1 MNNKKLISII
11 LISSLVICAI
21 SAVSAYT
28 GTGFSHN
35 ISSYKYTSQSES
47 DILNKYNDTSC
58 RIEESGICTKVVDG
72 DTIYV
77 EGVGKVRFVGV
88 NTPEKGVEGA
98 QTSKYFTQKFC
109 LNKRVGLD
117 IDDRKNE
124 DRYGRKLAVVI
135 VNGKN
140 LNEMLLKEGLAEVMY
155 IPPSEFVP
163 YDWTNENT
171 PSHTTQKTS
180 STSSSSSSVSSSS
193 SGAYIGSANSN
204 KFHYPS
210 CKWGKKIT
218 DNNKI
223 IFSSR
228 NEAINM
234 GYQPCKVCSP

>member
-1 MNNKKLISII
+1 MNYKKRIISIMLISI
-11 LISSLVICAI
+11 LIICAI

-35 ISSYKYTSQSES
+35 VPSYKYTSQSES
-47 DILNKYNDTSC
+47 SILNKYNDTTC
-58 RIEESGICTKVVDG
+58 HIEESGICTKVVDG

-88 NTPEKGVEGA
+88 NTPEKGVEGS

-117 IDDRKNE
+117 IDDRENE

-171 PSHTTQKTS
+171 PNHTTQKT
-180 STSSSSSSVSSSS
+180 TAKSSSSSAAS

-218 DNNKI
+218 ERNKV

-228 NEAINM
+228 DEAIKM

>member
-1 MNNKKLISII
+1 MNYKKRIISIMLISI
-11 LISSLVICAI
+11 LIICAI

-35 ISSYKYTSQSES
+35 VPSYKYTSQSES
-47 DILNKYNDTSC
+47 SILNKYNDTSC
-58 RIEESGICTKVVDG
+58 HIEESGIC
-72 DTIYV
+72 I
-77 EGVGKVRFVGV
+77 GV
-88 NTPEKGVEGA
+88 NTPEKGVEGS

-171 PSHTTQKTS
+171 PHHTTQKT
-180 STSSSSSSVSSSS
+180 TAKSSSSSAAS

-218 DNNKI
+218 ERNKV

-228 NEAINM
+228 DEAIKM

>member
-1 MNNKKLISII
+1 MNYKKRIISIMLISI
-11 LISSLVICAI
+11 LIICAI

-35 ISSYKYTSQSES
+35 VPSYKYTSQSES
-47 DILNKYNDTSC
+47 SILNKYNDTSC
-58 RIEESGICTKVVDG
+58 HIEESGICTKVVDG

-88 NTPEKGVEGA
+88 NTPEKGVEGS

-163 YDWTNENT
+163 YVCTFLQANLYHMT
-171 PSHTTQKTS
+171 GQMKTLRTTLPRKQLQNQAVHQQPVPERILEAQTQINS
-180 STSSSSSSVSSSS
+180 IIQ
-193 SGAYIGSANSN
+193 AAN
-204 KFHYPS
+204 
-210 CKWGKKIT
+210 GE
-218 DNNKI
+218 
-223 IFSSR
+223 R
-228 NEAINM
+228 R
-234 GYQPCKVCSP
+234 